1 MKRKSIYT
9 GLTLLTLAALVLSA
23 CATATPAPTA
33 TAPAATAAPAAAT
46 ATKPPAPTPTS
57 VPPTETPVPEPI
69 RVGSTLSLTGPLAAT
84 AAIHKII
91 GEIFVEQLNAKGGLL
106 GRPVEWIVLDDEST
120 PDKAAALY
128 ERLIT
133 EENVD
138 LIIGPYG
145 SGNITAAMQVAERYE
160 MVFIHH
166 TGSLTYAY
174 TYKWHFPMWYTGL
187 NTHKTTPDLLY
198 DALDSTGT
206 PPKTIGF
213 VVNQFPGTM
222 FLARG
227 REGDGGA
234 VQVAQ
239 EHGYEVVLDV
249 DFPFGTTDLS
259 AIAAQVRD
267 ADPDFLY
274 LAGLGVDGNNL
285 IAAMDAL
292 NYKPQG
298 MFVQWPAPGPLAQVG
313 EGVFSVTL
321 FEAHEPFLS
330 YPGARELNEEFGKRA
345 TAAGMSYPV
354 LDVQGA
360 VSWAT
365 WQTLTSAV
373 EATNS
378 LDQETIADWLL
389 SNKVNTI
396 IGDVTFDANNQNYG
410 PDLQSI
416 KQVRDGRWVVVYPPE
431 FAPEGVTIQYSP
443 QE

>member
-1 MKRKSIYT
+1 MLRRAIST
-9 GLTLLTLAALVLSA
+9 GVVMLTLTALILSA
-23 CATATPAPTA
+23 CAPAT
-33 TAPAATAAPAAAT
+33 TAP
-46 ATKPPAPTPTS
+46 PTP
-57 VPPTETPVPEPI
+57 TPVPEPI

-84 AAIHKII
+84 AIIHKLI
-91 GEIFVEQLNAKGGLL
+91 GEIFVEQLNAAGGLL

-138 LIIGPYG
+138 LILGPYG
-145 SGNITAAMQVAERYE
+145 SGNITAAMQVAERYGK
-160 MVFIHH
+160 VFIHH

-187 NTHKTTPDLLY
+187 HTDQTTPDLLY

-227 REGDGGA
+227 REEQGGA
-234 VQVAQ
+234 VRVAQ

-267 ADPDFLY
+267 TDPDFLY
-274 LAGLGVDGNNL
+274 LSGLGVDGNNL

-292 NYKPQG
+292 NYQPRG
-298 MFVQWPAPGPLAQVG
+298 MFVQWPAPGPLAQAG

-345 TAAGMSYPV
+345 TAAGLSYPI
-354 LDVQGA
+354 LDIQAA
-360 VSWAT
+360 VSWAS
-365 WQTLTSAV
+365 WQTLTNAV
-373 EATNS
+373 EATQS
-378 LDQETIADWLL
+378 LEQETIANWLL
-389 SNKVNTI
+389 GNKVNTI
-396 IGDVTFDANNQNYG
+396 IGDVTFDPNNQNYG
-410 PDLQSI
+410 PDLQKI
-416 KQVRDGRWVVVYPPE
+416 KQVREGKWVVVYPSE
-431 FAPEGVTIQYSP
+431 FSAEGFTVDYSP
-443 QE
+443 

>member
-1 MKRKSIYT
+1 MKT
-9 GLTLLTLAALVLSA
+9 LNLTSLMIALILILSA
-23 CATATPAPTA
+23 CGAPT
-33 TAPAATAAPAAAT
+33 TAAPAPEEPSEPTAA
-46 ATKPPAPTPTS
+46 PAE
-57 VPPTETPVPEPI
+57 PTEAESSEPI

-84 AAIHKII
+84 AAIHNIV
-91 GEIFVEQLNAKGGLL
+91 GEIYVEQLNEQGGLL
-106 GRPVEWIVLDDEST
+106 GRPVEWVVLDDESAG
-120 PDKAAALY
+120 DKAAALY
-128 ERLIT
+128 ERLIS
-133 EENVD
+133 EEGVD

-145 SGNITAAMQVAERYE
+145 SGNITAAMQVAERYN
-160 MVFIHH
+160 MIFIHH
-166 TGSLTYAY
+166 TGSVTYAY

-187 NTHKTTPDLLY
+187 DTHKTTPDLLY

-206 PPKTIGF
+206 PPETIGF

-234 VQVAQ
+234 LQVAQ

-285 IAAMDAL
+285 ITAMDAL
-292 NYKPQG
+292 NYQPRG
-298 MFVQWPAPGPLAQVG
+298 MFVQWPAPGPLAQAG

-321 FEAHEPFLS
+321 FEAHEPYLS
-330 YPGARELNEEFGKRA
+330 YPGARELNEEFGRRA
-345 TAAGMSYPV
+345 TEAGMSYPV

-365 WQTLTSAV
+365 WQTLTAAV
-373 EATNS
+373 EATQS
-378 LDQETIADWLL
+378 LDQQALADWLL
-389 SNKVNTI
+389 SNQVDTI
-396 IGDVTFDANNQNYG
+396 IGEVTFDPNNQNYG

-416 KQVRDGRWVVVYPPE
+416 KQVQGGAWVVVYPSD
-431 FAPEGVTIQYSP
+431 FAAEGASIQYSP
-443 QE
+443 

>member
-1 MKRKSIYT
+1 MKRLTVMIV
-9 GLTLLTLAALVLSA
+9 LTLILTACGSA
-23 CATATPAPTA
+23 PATATE
-33 TAPAATAAPAAAT
+33 
-46 ATKPPAPTPTS
+46 S
-57 VPPTETPVPEPI
+57 EPI
-69 RVGSTLSLTGPLAAT
+69 RIGSTLSLTGPLAAT
-84 AAIHKII
+84 GAIHKVV
-91 GEIFVEQLNAKGGLL
+91 GEIFVEKLNAEGGLL
-106 GRPVEWIVLDDEST
+106 GRPVEWILLDDEST
-120 PDKAAALY
+120 ADKAAALY

-145 SGNITAAMQVAERYE
+145 SGNITSAMQVAERYN
-160 MVFIHH
+160 MIFIHH

-187 NTHKTTPDLLY
+187 DTHKTTPDLLF

-206 PPKTIGF
+206 PPRTIGF

-227 REGDGGA
+227 RDGDGGA
-234 VQVAQ
+234 IQVAQ

-274 LAGLGVDGNNL
+274 LSGLGVDGNTL

-292 NYKPQG
+292 DYRPRG
-298 MFVQWPAPGPLAQVG
+298 MFVQWPAPGPLAEVG
-313 EGVFSVTL
+313 ESVFSVTL

-330 YPGARELNEEFGKRA
+330 RAGASELNEEFGKRA
-345 TAAGMSYPV
+345 AEAGITYPV

-365 WQTLTSAV
+365 WQTLVAAV
-373 EATNS
+373 EATES
-378 LDQETIADWLL
+378 LDQETLANWLL
-389 SNKVNTI
+389 NNKVDTI
-396 IGDVTFDANNQNYG
+396 VGEITYDTDNQNYG
-410 PDLQSI
+410 PDLQSV
-416 KQVRDGRWVVVYPPE
+416 KQVQDGKWVVIYPSE
-431 FAPEGVTIQYSP
+431 LAAEGASIVYSP
-443 QE
+443 CEGGAC

>member
-1 MKRKSIYT
+1 MKTLK
-9 GLTLLTLAALVLSA
+9 LTYLLAALMLLLSA
-23 CATATPAPTA
+23 CGAPATAEPSEPSEPTA
-33 TAPAATAAPAAAT
+33 AEAEPTEA
-46 ATKPPAPTPTS
+46 PPA
-57 VPPTETPVPEPI
+57 EPI

-84 AAIHKII
+84 AAIHNIVGQI
-91 GEIFVEQLNAKGGLL
+91 YVEQLNDRGGLL

-120 PDKAAALY
+120 ADKAAALY

-133 EENVD
+133 EEQVD

-145 SGNITAAMQVAERYE
+145 SGNITAAMQVAERYN
-160 MVFIHH
+160 MIFIHH
-166 TGSLTYAY
+166 TGSVTYAY

-187 NTHKTTPDLLY
+187 DTHKTTPDLLY
-198 DALDSTGT
+198 DALDSTGN
-206 PPKTIGF
+206 PPATIGF

-285 IAAMDAL
+285 LTAMDAL
-292 NYKPQG
+292 SYRPRG
-298 MFVQWPAPGPLAQVG
+298 MFVQWPAPGPLAQAG

-330 YPGARELNEEFGKRA
+330 YPGARELNEEFGRRA
-345 TAAGMSYPV
+345 TEAGMSYPV

-365 WQTLTSAV
+365 WQTLTAAV
-373 EATNS
+373 EATGG
-378 LDQETIADWLL
+378 LEQEALAEWLL
-389 SNKVNTI
+389 SNKVDTI
-396 IGDVTFDANNQNYG
+396 IGDVTFDPNNQNYG

-416 KQVRDGRWVVVYPPE
+416 KQVQGGQWLVVYPPE
-431 FAPEGVTIQYSP
+431 FAAEGAAIEYTP
-443 QE
+443 

>member
-1 MKRKSIYT
+1 MKR
-9 GLTLLTLAALVLSA
+9 LTFIHILIALAMVLTACGGAA
-23 CATATPAPTA
+23 T
-33 TAPAATAAPAAAT
+33 TAPEASQ
-46 ATKPPAPTPTS
+46 PTSPPTS
-57 VPPTETPVPEPI
+57 VPATDTPVPEPI

-91 GEIFVEQLNAKGGLL
+91 GEIFVDQLNANGGLL
-106 GRPVEWIVLDDEST
+106 GRPVEWILLDDEST

-133 EENVD
+133 EETVD

-145 SGNITAAMQVAERYE
+145 SGNITAAMQVAERYN
-160 MVFIHH
+160 MIFIHH

-187 NTHKTTPDLLY
+187 HTDQTTPDLLY

-234 VQVAQ
+234 VKVAQ

-259 AIAAQVRD
+259 AIAAQAKD
-267 ADPDFLY
+267 ADPDFIY

-292 NYKPQG
+292 NYKPRG
-298 MFVQWPAPGPLAQVG
+298 MFVQWPAPGPLAQAG

-330 YPGARELNEEFGKRA
+330 YPGASELNEEFGKRA

-365 WQTLTSAV
+365 WQTLVAGV
-373 EATNS
+373 EATNG
-378 LDQETIADWLL
+378 LDQEAIANWLL
-389 SNKVNTI
+389 SNEVDTI
-396 IGDVTFDANNQNYG
+396 IGKVTFDANNQNYG

-416 KQVRDGRWVVVYPPE
+416 KQVRDGKWVVVYPPE
-431 FAPEGVTIQYSP
+431 FAPEGFSVQYSP
-443 QE
+443 

>member
-1 MKRKSIYT
+1 MEEASMKSTPMYK
-9 GLTLLTLAALVLSA
+9 GLAALTLAALILSA
-23 CATATPAPTA
+23 CASATQA
-33 TAPAATAAPAAAT
+33 
-46 ATKPPAPTPTS
+46 
-57 VPPTETPVPEPI
+57 PPTETAAPEPL
-69 RVGSTLSLTGPLAAT
+69 RVGSTLSPTGSLAET
-84 AAIHKII
+84 VIIHKLS
-91 GEIFVEQLNAKGGLL
+91 GEIYVEKLNESGGLL
-106 GRPVEWIVLDDEST
+106 GRPVEWVLLDDEST

-138 LIIGPYG
+138 LILGPYG

-160 MVFIHH
+160 KVFIHH

-198 DALDSTGT
+198 DALDSGGT

-234 VQVAQ
+234 VQVAK

-274 LAGLGVDGNNL
+274 LSGLGVDGNNL
-285 IAAMDAL
+285 ITAMNAL
-292 NYKPQG
+292 NYKPRG

-330 YPGARELNEEFGKRA
+330 YPGAKELNEAFGKRA
-345 TAAGMSYPV
+345 KAAGLSYPV
-354 LDVQGA
+354 L
-360 VSWAT
+360 
-365 WQTLTSAV
+365 
-373 EATNS
+373 
-378 LDQETIADWLL
+378 
-389 SNKVNTI
+389 
-396 IGDVTFDANNQNYG
+396 
-410 PDLQSI
+410 
-416 KQVRDGRWVVVYPPE
+416 
-431 FAPEGVTIQYSP
+431 
-443 QE
+443 

>member
-1 MKRKSIYT
+1 MLRRSVYT
-9 GLTLLTLAALVLSA
+9 GVVMFTLAAMILSA
-23 CATATPAPTA
+23 CAPAT
-33 TAPAATAAPAAAT
+33 TAP
-46 ATKPPAPTPTS
+46 PTP
-57 VPPTETPVPEPI
+57 TPVPEPI

-120 PDKAAALY
+120 ADKAAALY

-145 SGNITAAMQVAERYE
+145 SGNITAAMQVAERYN

-187 NTHKTTPDLLY
+187 HTDQTTPDLLY

-227 REGDGGA
+227 REDKGGA
-234 VQVAQ
+234 VRVAQ

-292 NYKPQG
+292 NYKPRG

-321 FEAHEPFLS
+321 FEAHEPYLS

-365 WQTLTSAV
+365 WQTLTAAV
-373 EATNS
+373 EATQS
-378 LDQETIADWLL
+378 LEQETMANWLL
-389 SNKVNTI
+389 SNKVDTI
-396 IGDVTFDANNQNYG
+396 IGDVTFDASNQNYG
-410 PDLQSI
+410 PDLQTI
-416 KQVRDGRWVVVYPPE
+416 KQVHDGKWVVVYPPE
-431 FAPEGVTIQYSP
+431 FVPEGATIEYTP
-443 QE
+443 

>member
-1 MKRKSIYT
+1 MKR
-9 GLTLLTLAALVLSA
+9 LTLIHVMIVLILVLTA
-23 CATATPAPTA
+23 CGGAP
-33 TAPAATAAPAAAT
+33 PAATESVQ
-46 ATKPPAPTPTS
+46 PTS
-57 VPPTETPVPEPI
+57 PPPELTAEPTEAPVTEADPI

-84 AAIHKII
+84 AAIHKIV
-91 GEIFVEQLNAKGGLL
+91 GEIFVEKLNAEGGLL
-106 GRPVEWIVLDDEST
+106 GRPVEWVVLDDEST

-145 SGNITAAMQVAERYE
+145 SGNITAAMQVAERYN
-160 MVFIHH
+160 MIFIHH
-166 TGSLTYAY
+166 TGSVTYAY

-187 NTHKTTPDLLY
+187 DTHKTTPDLLY
-198 DALDSTGT
+198 DALDSTGS
-206 PPKTIGF
+206 PPQTIGF

-259 AIAAQVRD
+259 SIAAQIRD
-267 ADPDFLY
+267 ADPDFIY

-285 IAAMDAL
+285 ITAMDAL
-292 NYKPQG
+292 NYKPRG
-298 MFVQWPAPGPLAQVG
+298 MFVQWPAPGPLAQAG

-321 FEAHEPFLS
+321 FEAHEPYLS
-330 YPGARELNEEFGKRA
+330 YPGARELNEEFGRRA
-345 TAAGMSYPV
+345 TAAGMTYPV

-365 WQTLTSAV
+365 WQTLTAAV
-373 EATNS
+373 EATGGT
-378 LDQETIADWLL
+378 DQEALATWLL
-389 SNKVNTI
+389 SNTVDTI
-396 IGDVTFDANNQNYG
+396 IGDVTFDPNNQNYG

-416 KQVRDGRWVVVYPPE
+416 KQVHDGNWVVVYPPE
-431 FAPEGVTIQYSP
+431 FAAEGASIEYTP
-443 QE
+443 